1 MSRDSRERTL
11 TSQLAEAL
19 TSSLHLSEVFSNA
32 EDVLFQLLPADYMAL
47 CVSRPGRQGD
57 YDWWATKMPAPFLA
71 RYSELAEDD
80 FVRSAVVRRP
90 NLVLRDTEMVP
101 QRKVLERSRWYR
113 YCRELG
119 MPLEHVMSV
128 LLDVKGGVHGG
139 LTLYRERRR
148 PFSKRDQARLQGLT
162 PLLTHT
168 VRNCRMYGEVAAR
181 GQMLDAFFHHRGVR
195 CLVRDSPFIEEMRT
209 PSTTGLLK
217 RWFHPSE
224 LGPSGLPTEWVE
236 RLAMLAARGGD
247 GRLGWDTWEREG
259 EVRGLADQDLRVTF
273 TRLPERDGQRL
284 WALEFQEIPRAIPV
298 PESWHQRLT
307 EREVEVVS
315 YVLKGWDN
323 QLIAGHLGLALGTV
337 KKHLQ
342 NIFDELGMD
351 SRTALICR
359 AALMSRGPL
368 S

>member
-11 TSQLAEAL
+11 TSKLAEAL

-119 MPLEHVMSV
+119 MPLEQVMSV

-148 PFSKRDQARLQGLT
+148 PFSRRDQSRLQGLT

-168 VRNCRMYGEVAAR
+168 VRNCRMYAEVAAR
-181 GQMLDAFFHHRGVR
+181 GQMLDAFFHHRGARCVVR
-195 CLVRDSPFIEEMRT
+195 ASPFTEELRT
-209 PSTTGLLK
+209 PSTTALLK

-224 LGPSGLPTEWVE
+224 LGSSGLPTELVE
-236 RLAMLAARGGD
+236 RLALLAARGGD
-247 GRLGWDTWEREG
+247 GRLGWDTWARDG

-298 PESWHQRLT
+298 PEAWRQLLT
-307 EREVEVVS
+307 KREAEVVS
-315 YVLKGWDN
+315 YVLQGWDN
-323 QLIAGHLGLALGTV
+323 QLIAEHFGRARGTV

-342 NIFDELGMD
+342 RVFDKLGMD
-351 SRTALICR
+351 SRKALMSR
-359 AALMSRGPL
+359 AGLMSRGPL